1 MNMKLLKPGILA
13 VSILI
18 AGAASAQV
26 ITTRTAVQT
35 DVQTTVPVVAEI
47 NVQPEVKGQVQTKG
61 SANVNTTG
69 ARATTTKET
78 KPVAK
83 VGTATGTKTPAAVV
97 PKETKPA
104 AKAPATPEIK
114 GKVTRN

>member
-18 AGAASAQV
+18 AGAASAQL